1 MYWDVA
7 INVTFTGIVIV
18 FSMLVLLVLVLV
30 IFGLIS
36 SFARKL
42 SEKKSERINKAQ
54 LAKMTSDTYIEEP
67 SNLSQNTTSNQNEIV
82 AAISAAIAT
91 IYSGSGKK
99 PIIKSIKKSSVR
111 RSAWAS
117 AGIADNTKSF

>member
-54 LAKMTSDTYIEEP
+54 LAKMASDTYIEEP

>member
-1 MYWDVA
+1 MYSDVA

-18 FSMLVLLVLVLV
+18 FSMLVLLVLVLM

-36 SFARKL
+36 SFATKL

-54 LAKMTSDTYIEEP
+54 LEKMASDTNIEEP
-67 SNLSQNTTSNQNEIV
+67 INLTQNVASNQNEIV

-99 PIIKSIKKSSVR
+99 PIIKSIKKSSSR

-117 AGIADNTKSF
+117 AGISDNTRTF

>member
-1 MYWDVA
+1 MYSDVA

-18 FSMLVLLVLVLV
+18 FSMLVLLVLVLM

-36 SFARKL
+36 SFATKL

-54 LAKMTSDTYIEEP
+54 LEKMALDTNIEEP
-67 SNLSQNTTSNQNEIV
+67 IILTQNAPSNQNEIV

-99 PIIKSIKKSSVR
+99 PIIKSIKKSGSR

-117 AGIADNTKSF
+117 AGIADNTRTF